1 MIRRTW
7 TQPAGGRG
15 GVPLA
20 TLTVALLA
28 LSALSALPGPGPA
41 EARAQTAQFDTA
53 SLGVGPRAR
62 ACMLLERTIFQV
74 DVLTVDLRL
83 GPETADEI
91 RRLVEKGAG
100 RDSIAAAA
108 IHSQNTYARIQF
120 VRNVGMDQF
129 LDGVRTDLR
138 RTVDAGLID
147 RETFDSI
154 SASLPRWYSFLEDR
168 GVREG
173 DELLYRVR
181 GDTLHS
187 GYRTPA
193 DEWLL
198 RQTDVGPERRLAVL
212 GSYLVE
218 GSSFREGLLDSLV
231 SDSGC

>member
-1 MIRRTW
+1 M
-7 TQPAGGRG
+7 PFA
-15 GVPLA
+15 PLA
-20 TLTVALLA
+20 VALA
-28 LSALSALPGPGPA
+28 IFPALPGLPGLGA
-41 EARAQTAQFDTA
+41 VEARAQTARFDTA

-62 ACMLLERTIFQV
+62 ACMLMERTIFQV
-74 DVLTVDLRL
+74 DVLTVDLRF
-83 GPETADEI
+83 GPDTADEI
-91 RRLVEKGAG
+91 RRLVEEGAG

-108 IHSQNTYARIQF
+108 IHSQNAFARIRF
-120 VRNVGMDQF
+120 VRDVGMDRF
-129 LDGVRTDLR
+129 IEGVRTDLAR
-138 RTVDAGLID
+138 VVDAGLID
-147 RETFDSI
+147 RATFESV
-154 SASLPRWYSFLEDR
+154 SANLPRWYSFLEDR
-168 GVREG
+168 GILEG

-187 GYRTPA
+187 GYRTPS

>member
-1 MIRRTW
+1 MMPGRWLPLEGRR
-7 TQPAGGRG
+7 AGVSFAG
-15 GVPLA
+15 LA
-20 TLTVALLA
+20 VALGI
-28 LSALSALPGPGPA
+28 LSGLPGLPGA
-41 EARAQTAQFDTA
+41 GAVEARAQTARFDTA
-53 SLGVGPRAR
+53 SVGMGARAR

-83 GPETADEI
+83 GPETAGEI
-91 RRLVEKGAG
+91 RRLVEEGAG
-100 RDSIAAAA
+100 RDSIADAA
-108 IHSQNTYARIQF
+108 IRSQDAYARIQF
-120 VRNVGMDQF
+120 VRDVGMDRF
-129 LDGVRTDLR
+129 IDGVRTDLAR
-138 RTVDAGLID
+138 AVDAGMID

-154 SASLPRWYSFLEDR
+154 SGNLPRWYSFLEDR

-187 GYRTPA
+187 GYRTPS

-218 GSSFREGLLDSLV
+218 GSSFREGLLDSLI